1 MNFLNRAS
9 RIQPLSCLCG
19 FAAPLCAPI
28 SSGLREKSALCLI
41 LFLAV
46 MFAQVGLATD
56 ATVKSVQ
63 GRVEAAAP
71 GSKEMAPIR
80 EGQKLAPGTTIV
92 SSANGEAVIL
102 TSPGAA
108 IHVQPSSRLVLQLNE
123 FSSENGKITNRKT
136 VVDLQDGTLSAL
148 ISKNDPKTTRF
159 EVRTPQGVAAA
170 RGTFFGVTV
179 QGDEA
184 FVAVKEGKVGV
195 QQPEK
200 EKPNPAKPDE
210 KKRAEKQDLR
220 AAR

>member
-1 MNFLNRAS
+1 MN
-9 RIQPLSCLCG
+9 PLRLLLLL
-19 FAAPLCAPI
+19 AAM
-28 SSGLREKSALCLI
+28 
-41 LFLAV
+41 V
-46 MFAQVGLATD
+46 AQVGLATD

-200 EKPNPAKPDE
+200 EKTAPAKPDE

>member
-1 MNFLNRAS
+1 MNPFLHTFCGRAC
-9 RIQPLSCLCG
+9 RPGAPRLGRAAEPYLHGLG
-19 FAAPLCAPI
+19 FLIVFVVTAAT
-28 SSGLREKSALCLI
+28 SA
-41 LFLAV
+41 F
-46 MFAQVGLATD
+46 ATD

-63 GRVEAAAP
+63 GRVEASAP

-184 FVAVKEGKVGV
+184 FVAVKEGNVGI

-200 EKPNPAKPDE
+200 EKPKPTKPDQQ
-210 KKRAEKQDLR
+210 KRAEKQDLR

>member
-19 FAAPLCAPI
+19 FAV
-28 SSGLREKSALCLI
+28 LREKSALGLI
-41 LFLAV
+41 LFLAA
-46 MFAQVGLATD
+46 MLAQAAFATD
-56 ATVKSVQ
+56 VTVKSVQ

-80 EGQKLAPGTTIV
+80 EGQKLVPGTTIV

-200 EKPNPAKPDE
+200 EKPTPAKPDE

>member
-1 MNFLNRAS
+1 MPPPCRAFGIVGFLLMIAGTS
-9 RIQPLSCLCG
+9 A
-19 FAAPLCAPI
+19 FA
-28 SSGLREKSALCLI
+28 
-41 LFLAV
+41 F
-46 MFAQVGLATD
+46 D

-80 EGQKLAPGTTIV
+80 EGQKLAPGTTVV
-92 SSANGEAVIL
+92 SGANGEAVIL
-102 TSPGAA
+102 TAPGAA
-108 IHVQPSSRLVLQLNE
+108 IHVQPSSRLVIQLNE
-123 FSSENGKITNRKT
+123 FSEEKGKITNRKT

-179 QGDEA
+179 QGEDS
-184 FVAVKEGKVGV
+184 FVAVKEGKVGI
-195 QQPEK
+195 QQPDK
-200 EKPNPAKPDE
+200 EKPAPAKPE
-210 KKRAEKQDLR
+210 EQKRAEKQDLH

>member
-19 FAAPLCAPI
+19 FAA
-28 SSGLREKSALCLI
+28 LREKSALCLI
-41 LFLAV
+41 LFLAA
-46 MFAQVGLATD
+46 MLAQVSFATD
-56 ATVKSVQ
+56 AVVKNVQ
-63 GRVEAAAP
+63 GRVDAAPP

-80 EGQKLAPGTTIV
+80 EGQKLAPGTTVV
-92 SSANGEAVIL
+92 SGANGEAVIV

-108 IHVQPSSRLVLQLNE
+108 IHIQPSSRLVLQLNE

-200 EKPNPAKPDE
+200 EKPNPTKPE
-210 KKRAEKQDLR
+210 EQKRAEKQDLHAER
-220 AAR
+220 

>member
-1 MNFLNRAS
+1 MKYAGY
-9 RIQPLSCLCG
+9 LCG
-19 FAAPLCAPI
+19 RIGQLFSHALGLVAVFIVMAAT
-28 SSGLREKSALCLI
+28 SA
-41 LFLAV
+41 
-46 MFAQVGLATD
+46 LATD
-56 ATVKSVQ
+56 AVVKSVQ
-63 GRVEAAAP
+63 GRVDAAP
-71 GSKEMAPIR
+71 SGSKEMAPIR

-200 EKPNPAKPDE
+200 EKPNPTKPE
-210 KKRAEKQDLR
+210 PQKRAEKQDLR